1 MEQLKNEDQ
10 KQATDSQSSPSPR
23 RWKTYVG
30 LVLLFLVTF
39 VSVGYALT
47 TLTINNTGT
56 VIIANKNW
64 QGITF
69 SPSATG
75 FPATASD
82 CPSNGYTDT
91 PSPIVYGSLAQG
103 TQSIGAVCVKNVST
117 GSQTYN
123 AQTAAG
129 ATLPSG
135 TTVTYS
141 ADGGTATSASI
152 APGGISLLDI
162 TVAASSTSGSGAF
175 NFNTQVA

>member
-1 MEQLKNEDQ
+1 VEQLKNEDQ

-123 AQTAAG
+123 AQTG